1 MRGGVCVF
9 LCVVGWGILTGGI
22 SFTVTSYNS
31 IIIITAL
38 EK

>member
-1 MRGGVCVF
+1 MF
-9 LCVVGWGILTGGI
+9 MCVVGLVDFDRGI